1 MTYRNP
7 KWWQVY
13 GILPLA
19 LGLFALETR
28 FRFSAMGHRA
38 AQFGILF
45 LVFGL
50 TRLWLNSNR
59 VALIHES
66 LRQAPRAWEP
76 PLIAAEPETELP
88 AYDELAVAETGH
100 TEQIEPQP
108 TPIGRFRFNPRISLN

>member
-19 LGLFALETR
+19 IGLFALETR
-28 FRFSAMGHRA
+28 FRFSAMGHRT

-45 LVFGL
+45 LIFGL

-66 LRQAPRAWEP
+66 LRQTPRTWDLP
-76 PLIAAEPETELP
+76 PATAEPE
-88 AYDELAVAETGH
+88 AGMAACDEQAVAEPGRTKKV
-100 TEQIEPQP
+100 EPEL
-108 TPIGRFRFNPRISLN
+108 TPMGGYRFNPPVSLN